1 MPTTRQIIA
10 AELSSD
16 TTHPQLHII
25 SPTLQNAN
33 TKKGN
38 AGTSTKTPDIAPVV
52 DLYAR
57 APSGKPSRI
66 VMSASRNTGREV
78 KQSQSHRSITVPM
91 LEKHP
96 FTSQQFIPM
105 GGTTSGSY
113 VVVVADSLED
123 GKVDARSIRAF
134 LVRGDEGISYG
145 AGLWHAPM
153 AVITEVS
160 LVFRCSMLN
169 IFNVQSVDFAIV
181 QYSNSVPEEDCVT
194 EDLAEPLEV
203 VF

>member
-1 MPTTRQIIA
+1 
-10 AELSSD
+10 
-16 TTHPQLHII
+16 
-25 SPTLQNAN
+25 
-33 TKKGN
+33 
-38 AGTSTKTPDIAPVV
+38 
-52 DLYAR
+52 
-57 APSGKPSRI
+57 
-66 VMSASRNTGREV
+66 
-78 KQSQSHRSITVPM
+78 M

-169 IFNVQSVDFAIV
+169 IFNVESVDFAIV